1 MEENSIFE
9 GIDIDNINVDI
20 NVNNVIIAFFKDV
33 KEEEQS
39 FVLED
44 LWDMMSDKQKEA
56 FLYWVFIMSDD
67 NKIAEDFLDNYYGVE
82 P

>member
-9 GIDIDNINVDI
+9 GIDID
-20 NVNNVIIAFFKDV
+20 VNNITCQFFKDV
-33 KEEEQS
+33 KEEEEQS